1 MQMKKNR
8 EENYKKIKSEKNKI
22 KNKIKNKLKINKLF
36 LYTTSNFFH
45 LFKFFI

>member
-8 EENYKKIKSEKNKI
+8 EENYKKRKSEKNKI
-22 KNKIKNKLKINKLF
+22 KNKFKINKLF

-45 LFKFFI
+45 LFNFFI